1 MNAEHLNSGT
11 AGLAGKKNLTV
22 YAIIDRDSR
31 PSIWLKVGAAF
42 ANQDG
47 SINLVLDAFPIGT
60 NRLQVRERRLD
71 EVPRP
76 AHANGNGAAHGAL
89 DAEGRP

>member
-1 MNAEHLNSGT
+1 MNEAT

-47 SINLVLDAFPIGT
+47 SLNLVLDAFPIGT

-71 EVPRP
+71 DLPRP
-76 AHANGNGAAHGAL
+76 AHANGAAQASL
-89 DAEGRP
+89 DAEARP

>member
-1 MNAEHLNSGT
+1 MNDVT
-11 AGLAGKKNLTV
+11 AGLAGKKNLIV
-22 YAIIDRDSR
+22 YAIIERENR

-71 EVPRP
+71 DLPRT
-76 AHANGNGAAHGAL
+76 ASANGNGAARAPL
-89 DAEGRP
+89 PAEGRP